1 MFEEKTKLT
10 VDMSGRKKPKLKMS
24 AEDVLK
30 LTAQMMDNFK
40 AVIEKQDK
48 KIELLIETVK
58 QTKEIQ
64 SDVKSIRE
72 NQGSQSKDYSFFL
85 NMVVDMAQWK
95 SLYGSDEQ
103 IKVRMDVFKTKLE
116 VMMKEYKIQE
126 LRCNFLKKL

>member
-1 MFEEKTKLT
+1 MFEKKPKLT
-10 VDMSGRKKPKLKMS
+10 IDMSGTKQPKLKMS

-30 LTAQMMDNFK
+30 LTAEMMGNFK
-40 AVIEKQDK
+40 EMIEKQDK

-72 NQGSQSKDYSFFL
+72 NQGSQGQDYIFFL
-85 NMVVDMAQWK
+85 NMVIDMAQMK

-103 IKVRMDVFKTKLE
+103 IKVRLDVFKTKLE
-116 VMMKEYKIQE
+116 VIMKEYKIQE